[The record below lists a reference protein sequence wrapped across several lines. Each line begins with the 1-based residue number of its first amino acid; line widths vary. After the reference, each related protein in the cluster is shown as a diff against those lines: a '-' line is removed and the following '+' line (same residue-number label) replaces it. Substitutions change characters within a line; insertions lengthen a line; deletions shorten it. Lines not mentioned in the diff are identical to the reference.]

1 LVIVSDGVGQS
12 HLITVRLPS
21 GDLGAAGLM
30 GVRVRLRG
38 EGEQGDRDEVFF
50 APGDP
55 ASRIVGLVQPDD
67 GSFTYAYEVEGY
79 TTAGLPRA
87 GVSGTSSSA
96 ELVVP
101 LP

>member
-1 LVIVSDGVGQS
+1 
-12 HLITVRLPS
+12 
-21 GDLGAAGLM
+21 M

-38 EGEQGDRDEVFF
+38 EGEQGDRDDVFF

-55 ASRIVGLVQPDD
+55 ASKIVGLVQPDD

-87 GVSGTSSSA
+87 GVSGTSSDA